1 MLKKI
6 KQILI
11 VIILLLVLIPTP
23 KVNAKEKLNLY
34 LFWGDGCPH
43 CALEKEYLEDLKEEY
58 KELNVIQY
66 EVWYNEENNSFLKQI
81 ADKTNKSL
89 TGVPVTIIGQTI
101 ITGFKES
108 TEQQMKR
115 AIDYYL
121 ENDYQDIVEEIKNGT
136 YEQQEELPDQDFIEQ
151 EEKLDKETTVD
162 LPIIKK
168 INFKD
173 FDLLTAI
180 PILGVLASLSLPIL
194 WLIITY
200 FSSVNLEKDRKVKII
215 LLLPAGLLLIGIC
228 SIIQSMLQIEI
239 INMVSRIIIIILC
252 ITFMI
257 HKLEKINLT
266 KSQLTGLIL
275 LLAIAIGLASKNN
288 YWQIANTLIEV
299 EKISLLP
306 KLALNFYYLIA
317 YLSPFMLLSLL
328 FIPWKKI
335 SPQKQ
340 ELIELSIWTASILV
354 IIFI

>member
-11 VIILLLVLIPTP
+11 VIILLLLLIPIP
-23 KVNAKEKLNLY
+23 KVNAKEQLNLY

-43 CALEKEYLEDLKEEY
+43 CALEKEYLEDLKKEY
-58 KELNVIQY
+58 KELNVIKY

-136 YEQQEELPDQDFIEQ
+136 YEQQEELPDQDFVEQ

>member
-1 MLKKI
+1 
-6 KQILI
+6 
-11 VIILLLVLIPTP
+11 
-23 KVNAKEKLNLY
+23 
-34 LFWGDGCPH
+34 
-43 CALEKEYLEDLKEEY
+43 
-58 KELNVIQY
+58 
-66 EVWYNEENNSFLKQI
+66 
-81 ADKTNKSL
+81 
-89 TGVPVTIIGQTI
+89 
-101 ITGFKES
+101 
-108 TEQQMKR
+108 MKR

-180 PILGVLASLSLPIL
+180 PILGVLASLSLPVL

-200 FSSVNLEKDRKVKII
+200 FSSINLEKDRKTKII
-215 LLLPAGLLLIGIC
+215 LLPVGLLLIGIF
-228 SIIQSMLQIEI
+228 SIIQSMLQIEL

-257 HKLEKINLT
+257 YKLEKINLK

-275 LLAIAIGLASKNN
+275 LLSIAIGLASQTN

-299 EKISLLP
+299 EKLSLLP
-306 KLALNFYYLIA
+306 KLALNIYYLIA
-317 YLSPFMLLSLL
+317 YLSPLILLSLL
-328 FIPWKKI
+328 FIPWRKI
-335 SPQKQ
+335 SPKNQ

>member
-101 ITGFKES
+101 IAGFKES

-275 LLAIAIGLASKNN
+275 LLAIAIGQAVQNN
-288 YWQIANTLIEV
+288 N
-299 EKISLLP
+299 
-306 KLALNFYYLIA
+306 
-317 YLSPFMLLSLL
+317 
-328 FIPWKKI
+328 
-335 SPQKQ
+335 
-340 ELIELSIWTASILV
+340 
-354 IIFI
+354 

>member
-252 ITFMI
+252 IAFMI
-257 HKLEKINLT
+257 HKLEKINLK

>member
-101 ITGFKES
+101 IAGFKES

>member
-252 ITFMI
+252 IAFMI
-257 HKLEKINLT
+257 HKLEKINLK

-299 EKISLLP
+299 EKISLLS

>member
-101 ITGFKES
+101 ITGFIES

>member
-136 YEQQEELPDQDFIEQ
+136 YEQQEELPNQDFIEQ

-252 ITFMI
+252 IAFMI
-257 HKLEKINLT
+257 HKLEKINLK

>member
-168 INFKD
+168 KNFKD

>member
-11 VIILLLVLIPTP
+11 VIILLLVLIPIP
-23 KVNAKEKLNLY
+23 KVNAKEQLNLY

-43 CALEKEYLEDLKEEY
+43 CALEKEYLEDLKKEY

-136 YEQQEELPDQDFIEQ
+136 YEQQEELPDQDFVEQ

-180 PILGVLASLSLPIL
+180 PILGVLASLSLPVL

-200 FSSVNLEKDRKVKII
+200 FSSINLEKDRKTKII
-215 LLLPAGLLLIGIC
+215 LLPVGLLLIGIF
-228 SIIQSMLQIEI
+228 SIIQSMLQIEL

-257 HKLEKINLT
+257 HKLEKINLK

-275 LLAIAIGLASKNN
+275 LLSIAIGLASQTN

-299 EKISLLP
+299 EKLSLLP
-306 KLALNFYYLIA
+306 QLALNIYYLIA
-317 YLSPFMLLSLL
+317 YLSPLILLSLL
-328 FIPWKKI
+328 FIPWRKI
-335 SPQKQ
+335 SPKNQ

>member
-252 ITFMI
+252 VTFMI

>member
-1 MLKKI
+1 
-6 KQILI
+6 
-11 VIILLLVLIPTP
+11 
-23 KVNAKEKLNLY
+23 
-34 LFWGDGCPH
+34 
-43 CALEKEYLEDLKEEY
+43 
-58 KELNVIQY
+58 
-66 EVWYNEENNSFLKQI
+66 
-81 ADKTNKSL
+81 
-89 TGVPVTIIGQTI
+89 
-101 ITGFKES
+101 
-108 TEQQMKR
+108 MKR

-121 ENDYQDIVEEIKNGT
+121 ENDYQDIVEEIKKGT

-200 FSSVNLEKDRKVKII
+200 FSSVNLEKDRKAKII
-215 LLLPAGLLLIGIC
+215 LLPAGLLLIGIC

>member
-108 TEQQMKR
+108 TEQQIKR